1 MGRFR
6 AHSGTVAGTVWAR
19 NGVVTGNPDR
29 LTPRP
34 RLARPNSYRVHD
46 FRKKSKRGVKTSLAD
61 IDLIMARLKAPG
73 AGAAPAATG
82 RGTNVKGGAMK
93 GAGQTTWG
101 GHTDAW
107 ILQLMVRRITVSP
120 LQLDPARS
128 ESRQPRPNLRGE
140 LG

>member
-61 IDLIMARLKAPG
+61 IDLIMARLKAPCT
-73 AGAAPAATG
+73 GAAPAATG

-93 GAGQTTWG
+93 GQARQRG

-128 ESRQPRPNLRGE
+128 ESR
-140 LG
+140 